1 MSELAEPTPL
11 AELTTLGVGGVP
23 ERMLVAEDTD
33 ELVAQLT
40 DLWQSDEPWMVL
52 GGGSNTVATDDEIAG
67 AVVLIR
73 TQGIERIATDE
84 GVVLRVQAGETWD
97 DLVAYAVENRLAG
110 IEALSGI
117 PGSVGAAPI
126 QNIGAYGQE
135 LSSVLLGV
143 ELLDVETGER
153 SHVPAS
159 ALGLGYRTSVLKR
172 HGGADAERDAV
183 VLSVDLLLTEAPDGM
198 GRPVAYTQLASALEV
213 ELGDRV
219 ELTRVRDAVLR
230 LRRSKGMV
238 LDPSDRDTYSAG
250 SFFTNPIVTEQ
261 ASRVLPADAPRWPQ
275 GNIDETVTVI
285 PLDGS
290 SDVVAPPPIQAT
302 SQREVKLSA
311 AWLIE
316 HASIPRGF
324 HLPGSRAAISSKHTL
339 ALTNQGNARA
349 DDIAALARFVQA
361 RVQSEFGITLQPE
374 PVLIDIEL

>member
-1 MSELAEPTPL
+1 MSELTVPTPL
-11 AELTTLGVGGVP
+11 AELTTLGVGGAP
-23 ERMLVAEDTD
+23 ERMLVATEPD
-33 ELVAQLT
+33 ELVDQLT
-40 DLWQSDEPWMVL
+40 ALWQQDEPWMVL
-52 GGGSNTVATDDEIAG
+52 GGGSNTVATDDEIEG

-73 TQGIERIATDE
+73 TRGIERIATE
-84 GVVLRVQAGETWD
+84 NGVILRVQAGETWD
-97 DLVAYAVENRLAG
+97 DLVGYAVDNGLAG

-153 SHVPAS
+153 SHVSAS
-159 ALGLGYRTSVLKR
+159 ALGLSYRSSVLKR
-172 HGGADAERDAV
+172 HGGQDADREAV
-183 VLSVDLLLTEAPDGM
+183 VLSVDLLLTETSDGT
-198 GRPVAYTQLASALEV
+198 GLPVAYSQLASALNV

-219 ELTRVRDAVLR
+219 ALTQVRDAVLA

-238 LDPSDRDTYSAG
+238 FDAADRDTYSAG

-261 ASRVLPADAPRWPQ
+261 AARTLPADAPRWPQ
-275 GNIDETVTVI
+275 GDIADMATVI

-302 SQREVKLSA
+302 TQREVKLSA

-316 HASIPRGF
+316 HSSIPRGF
-324 HLPGSRAAISSKHTL
+324 HLPGSRAAISAKHTL

-349 DDIAALARFVQA
+349 EDVAALARFVQA
-361 RVQSEFGITLQPE
+361 RVQSEFGISLQPE

>member
-11 AELTTLGVGGVP
+11 AELTTLGIGGAP

-302 SQREVKLSA
+302 LQREVKLSA

>member
-1 MSELAEPTPL
+1 MAEPTPL
-11 AELTTLGVGGVP
+11 AELTTLGVGGAP
-23 ERMLVAEDTD
+23 ERMLVATDPD
-33 ELVAQLT
+33 ELVDQLT
-40 DLWQSDEPWMVL
+40 ELWQGDDPWMVL
-52 GGGSNTVATDDEIAG
+52 GGGSNTVAADAG
-67 AVVLIR
+67 IEGTVVLVR
-73 TQGIERIATDE
+73 TRGIERITTDA

-97 DLVAYAVENRLAG
+97 DLVAYAIENNLAG

-135 LSSVLLGV
+135 LSSVLFGV
-143 ELLDVETGER
+143 ELLDYETGER
-153 SHVPAS
+153 THVPAS

-172 HGGADAERDAV
+172 HGGVDADREAV
-183 VLSVDLLLTEAPDGM
+183 VLSVDLLLTESADGR
-198 GRPVAYTQLASALEV
+198 GLPIAYAQLAKALDV
-213 ELGDRV
+213 DLGDRV
-219 ELTRVRDAVLR
+219 ELARTRDAVLA

-238 LDPSDRDTYSAG
+238 LDAADRDTWSAG
-250 SFFTNPIVTEQ
+250 SFFTNPIVAESATH
-261 ASRVLPADAPRWPQ
+261 ALPTDAPRWPL
-275 GNIDETVTVI
+275 GDVDESATVI

-290 SDVVAPPPIQAT
+290 SDVIAPPPITAAP
-302 SQREVKLSA
+302 QRQVKLSA

-316 HASIPRGF
+316 HASISRGF

-374 PVLIDIEL
+374 PVLIDVEL